1 MLKINLSIV
10 LILTY
15 LITVSETSAH
25 VQLDFP
31 QGGESF
37 VTGETIKI
45 EWHNVQKHDQI
56 DFDLYFS
63 SDGGANWEAIEL
75 SIDESQFSYFWTV
88 PLIAT
93 ETGRVKVIQDN
104 TGRDYIGESGDFI
117 ILTASALVD
126 ERTLHPETIILH
138 ENYPNPFNPV
148 TKINYQLPVR
158 NYVELSIYNSLGQ
171 KVATLVTEQQNA
183 GNYQVEWDASGFAS
197 GVYLYQLRAGEFV
210 AVKKMILLR

>member
-1 MLKINLSIV
+1 MIKILLINIIMFIFLMSIGPAN
-10 LILTY
+10 
-15 LITVSETSAH
+15 AH
-25 VQLDFP
+25 VALDFP
-31 QGGESF
+31 AGGETF
-37 VTGETIKI
+37 VAGETIKI
-45 EWHNVQKHDQI
+45 EWHNIIKHDQI
-56 DFDLYFS
+56 DWDLYFS
-63 SDGGANWEAIEL
+63 SDGGENWGAIEL
-75 SIDESQFSYFWTV
+75 GIDESQFSYFWTV

-93 ETGRVKVIQDN
+93 ETGKVKIIQDN

-117 ILTASALVD
+117 IQTASALVD

-171 KVATLVTEQQNA
+171 KVATLVTEQQNV